1 MTGMTNRLQEI
12 VSEHAERIGV
22 PGVAAGVYLDGT
34 EEYAFHGV
42 TSVENPLPVDENT
55 LFQFGSTG
63 KTFTST
69 AIMRLVEAGKID
81 LHAPVRRYV
90 PELVLADESTAEAV
104 TVLNLL
110 NHTAGWSGDYLGSA
124 QDMGDDALANYVTQ
138 MATLPQEYPL
148 GAGVSYNNASLSL
161 AGRVIEKVTG
171 QRFEDAIAE
180 LILRPLGMDHSY
192 FFLTDIMTRRFVVG
206 HTKGDDGAFTV
217 ARPWAMP
224 RSGAPAGGI
233 TANAGDQ
240 VAWIRFHL
248 GDGTA
253 PDGTRLLTRETLE
266 QMKQPTVDMVGSAI
280 GDHVGIS
287 WLIEDVDGVRLV
299 GHGGSTIGQQSAF
312 QMVPERKFG
321 IAVLTNAD
329 AGSDL
334 NHAVV
339 RAALKE
345 YIGVVQ
351 TDPEPTKRETAAL
364 AEFAGDYDTIAMSL
378 KLTVGED
385 GWLMADSQPKPEFL
399 AQLGANAEDF
409 ASPPMPLGMTT
420 PDGDGFV
427 IVEGPGQG
435 MKGYF
440 ARDDAGKISA
450 VHLGGR
456 LATRI

>member
-1 MTGMTNRLQEI
+1 MTPMANRLQEI
-12 VSEHAERIGV
+12 VTEHAERIGV
-22 PGVAAGVYLDGT
+22 PGVAAGVYLDGA
-34 EEYAFHGV
+34 EEYAFYGV
-42 TSVENPLPVDENT
+42 TSVENPLPVDEDT

-81 LHAPVRRYV
+81 LQAPVRRYV
-90 PELVLADESTAEAV
+90 PELVLADETTAETV

-124 QDMGDDALANYVTQ
+124 QDLGDDALAKYVTQ

-171 QRFEDAIAE
+171 QRFEDAITE
-180 LILRPLGMDHSY
+180 LILRPLGMEHSY
-192 FFLTDIMTRRFVVG
+192 FFPTDIMTRRFVVG
-206 HTKGDDGAFTV
+206 HTKGEDGTFTV

-253 PDGTRLLTRETLE
+253 TDGTRLLSRETLDL
-266 QMKQPTVDMVGSAI
+266 MKQPTVHMVGSAI

-287 WLIEDVDGVRLV
+287 WLMEDVDGVRLV

-312 QMVPERKFG
+312 QMVPERNFG
-321 IAVLTNAD
+321 ITVLTNAD
-329 AGSDL
+329 AGS
-334 NHAVV
+334 H
-339 RAALKE
+339 
-345 YIGVVQ
+345 
-351 TDPEPTKRETAAL
+351 
-364 AEFAGDYDTIAMSL
+364 
-378 KLTVGED
+378 
-385 GWLMADSQPKPEFL
+385 
-399 AQLGANAEDF
+399 
-409 ASPPMPLGMTT
+409 PPS
-420 PDGDGFV
+420 
-427 IVEGPGQG
+427 
-435 MKGYF
+435 
-440 ARDDAGKISA
+440 R
-450 VHLGGR
+450 
-456 LATRI
+456 